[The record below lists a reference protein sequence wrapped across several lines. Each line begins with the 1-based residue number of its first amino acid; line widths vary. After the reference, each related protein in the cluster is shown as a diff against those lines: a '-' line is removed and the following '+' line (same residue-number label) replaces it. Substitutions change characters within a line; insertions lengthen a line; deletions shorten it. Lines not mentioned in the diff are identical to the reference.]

1 MKVVEHILSSTE
13 PRISFEITPPLRGG
27 TIASLID
34 VVDRLAQYHPPFIDV
49 TSHAAER
56 KNGRNGVTLRRKRP
70 GTLGICAVIKHAY
83 KIDAV
88 PHVLCKGF
96 TREES
101 EDFLIDMHYLGI
113 ENVLAIQGD
122 DHGYQKPVL
131 EGRSIN
137 TYAKDLVQQITAMN
151 KGKYLEDVCADQT
164 NFCIGVAGYPEKNV
178 IALDKETDIRY
189 LKEKVEAGAQYIV
202 TQMFFDN
209 QNYFNFV
216 GRCRAA
222 GITVPIIPGLKIIT
236 KQNQLVNIPNFF
248 HVEIPSELAE
258 EVRAA
263 KPEHVPYV
271 GVEWA
276 ARQVK
281 KLLNANIPLI
291 HFYVVQ
297 NADPIEK
304 LIEQLK

>member
-1 MKVVEHILSSTE
+1 MKVVEHILSATE
-13 PRISFEITPPLRGG
+13 PRISFEITPPVRGG
-27 TIASLID
+27 TIASLIN

-56 KNGRNGVTLRRKRP
+56 KNEGNNITRRRKRP
-70 GTLGICAVIKHAY
+70 GTLGICAVIKHKY
-83 KIDAV
+83 GIDAV
-88 PHVLCKGF
+88 PHILCKGF
-96 TREES
+96 TKEES

-122 DHGYQKPVL
+122 DHGYQKPIL

-137 TYAKDLVQQITAMN
+137 PHAKNLVEQITGMN
-151 KGKYLEDVCADQT
+151 QGKYLEEVCADQT
-164 NFCIGVAGYPEKNV
+164 NFCIGVAGYPEKHV
-178 IALDKETDIRY
+178 DAPDIETDIRY

-209 QNYFNFV
+209 KNYFNFV

-236 KQNQLVNIPNFF
+236 KQNQLMNIPNCF
-248 HVEIPSELAE
+248 HVEIPPALAE
-258 EVRAA
+258 EVRAT
-263 KPEHVPYV
+263 KPEQVQYV
-271 GVEWA
+271 GIEWA
-276 ARQVK
+276 AKQVEE
-281 KLLNANIPLI
+281 LRNANIPII

-297 NADPIEK
+297 NADTIEK
-304 LIEQLK
+304 LMAQLK